1 MTTRET
7 IISIHHVDEKGV
19 ISLVAANVPYT
30 NFQWNRRFST
40 CGDFAVQLVGPM
52 PVEWPGRYLLTSSEH
67 DEVGVVEKVES
78 SEGAKPSCS
87 LSGRFAESLWARRVF
102 GHGGASLAGAD
113 WRQAVT
119 SALASWH
126 MPDIPEIILGEGTKE
141 PAGKAYSLTAA
152 AGDSA
157 MERIYECTAA
167 NGSFPLVTYDRELGD
182 GALHASIVTGVDR
195 TREQAE
201 RPVCLFSVQMAN
213 ISSGGYVGDFSCAC
227 SEVLAHA
234 EDGSGEDLVAV
245 SRSVPVPGFDAATQ
259 WAQSCFEDVSSLL
272 EDKQVPTAE
281 LVDSLGGLRAYD
293 HLADQSADVDVMG
306 SGYREHWD
314 LGDLVEV
321 ELPSAGLSTVSR
333 IEEVREVRKESGV
346 TIEASIGNKV
356 LSRLRRAMIARR

>member
-7 IISIHHVDEKGV
+7 IISIHRVDARGA
-19 ISLVAANVPYT
+19 ISLVAANVPYE
-30 NFQWNRRFST
+30 NLQWTRRFST
-40 CGDFAVQLVGPM
+40 CGEFSVQIVGAM

-78 SEGAKPSCS
+78 AEGSAPSCS

-102 GHGGASLAGAD
+102 GHGGASVAGAD

-119 SALASWH
+119 AALGSWH
-126 MPDIPEIILGEGTKE
+126 MPDIPKVVLGHGTKP
-141 PAGKAYSLTAA
+141 PAGASYALTAA

-157 MERIYECTAA
+157 MERIYECAAA
-167 NGSFPLVTYDRELGD
+167 NGSFPLVTYDRSLGD

-195 TREQAE
+195 TRSQSD

-213 ISSGGYVGDFSCAC
+213 VSSGQYVGDFSCAC
-227 SEVLAHA
+227 SEVLAYA
-234 EDGSGEDLVAV
+234 EDGGGDSPVAV
-245 SRSVPVPGFDAATQ
+245 SRTVPVPGFDAAAQ
-259 WAQSCFEDVSSLL
+259 WAQTCFEDVSSLL
-272 EDKQVPTAE
+272 EDGQAPTAA

-306 SGYREHWD
+306 RGYREHWD
-314 LGDLVEV
+314 LGDMVEV
-321 ELPSAGLSTVSR
+321 ELPSAGLSSVSR
-333 IEEVREVRKESGV
+333 IEEVREVRKVSGV